1 MDEAE
6 EILLNSLRSSGVSL
20 PTSIS
25 SLRDLSPDS
34 LFSICAQFLH
44 LIDPSSSF
52 PPPSLPETTAERFEI
67 CERIASAVWSL
78 GYGADLSFHQFL
90 YPSNEDSYK
99 VVRFLVEKLAES
111 SEVRS
116 ATDSKATGYTINENK
131 VTGVRYHQTAQ
142 ESKDKVTGGDK
153 QKDANKTS
161 FFVVSKRGSSE
172 PAETTVESVANDK
185 LIDDGACP
193 WQSGDSAEDAPL
205 RSGHT
210 EFGEIQGQCSKEVVK
225 DVSEEPVEYC
235 DGENI
240 ATKGSNDVTG
250 LEEQLASLQLY
261 LSKLMS
267 EADTLKS
274 QEKCLVESKNEKSL
288 EAQNLEGEYN
298 ILNAAVDMAF
308 DDQHSLDFHI
318 RELNEKVEDRK
329 QTLMELK
336 SQRNALKQAME
347 ERKMSIEQSPDS
359 QGPDFQE
366 GSVNLKKIEQEIEAT
381 LSEFRKREV
390 EYSELLVELENLPKI
405 SPRKSYVQR
414 ITEITKNIWKQD
426 ADIERIVRDTRE
438 LQIESNSIRERLHRT
453 YAVVEET
460 VFRDAKTDPVRRQIY
475 RLLTSIHDGFEQISE
490 NILAT
495 DRARREA
502 AEFETKLAAISSRSF
517 DIEKLQTDL
526 DSIRRE
532 NEALEQHL
540 NVTES

>member
-6 EILLNSLRSSGVSL
+6 EILINSLRSSGVSL

-34 LFSICAQFLH
+34 LFSICAQFLN

-78 GYGADLSFHQFL
+78 GYGADLSFRQFL

-99 VVRFLVEKLAES
+99 LVRFLVEKLAES

-131 VTGVRYHQTAQ
+131 VTSVRYHQTAQ

-153 QKDANKTS
+153 QKDANTS
-161 FFVVSKRGSSE
+161 SFVVSKRGSSE

-205 RSGHT
+205 RSGYT

-240 ATKGSNDVTG
+240 ATKGSNDVAG

-261 LSKLMS
+261 LSTLMS

-336 SQRNALKQAME
+336 SQRNALKQSME
-347 ERKMSIEQSPDS
+347 ERKMSIEQSPDA

-390 EYSELLVELENLPKI
+390 EYSELLVELEKLPKI

-460 VFRDAKTDPVRRQIY
+460 VFRSQKTFWPQTELEGKQLSL
-475 RLLTSIHDGFEQISE
+475 RL
-490 NILAT
+490 N
-495 DRARREA
+495 
-502 AEFETKLAAISSRSF
+502 
-517 DIEKLQTDL
+517 
-526 DSIRRE
+526 
-532 NEALEQHL
+532 
-540 NVTES
+540 